1 MITKKSLVLGLVVLA
16 LLAAIPT
23 LYDNVTTSLSG
34 MTQTIVGNKTF
45 DSKQTR
51 FLDSSSS
58 TKVSL
63 SNANP
68 ANTTTLIVS
77 SAKLNSTTVILSAP
91 STPAPSPGPQVI
103 ANITFRDPTLGGTID
118 GIAGGESQDGK
129 GNYGGYILL
138 NTTRFGVSGNQLE
151 AVQAV
156 PNGHVGM
163 PQDITSY
170 AVRTPNGCAALATCA
185 TYAPPSFTYPYVN
198 YNGGAAEPTCY
209 APSIQDITAPK
220 TIWVGNVSTVS
231 STAVTYNYAPL
242 TATTGVHN
250 LKLTSTCH
258 ESGY

>member
-163 PQDITSY
+163 PQDIRGEN
-170 AVRTPNGCAALATCA
+170 AERMRGAGDVRDVCSTQLYLPLCQLQRWCRRADMLRAEHSGHYRAQDDLGRECLDRLLDRSDLQLRSADGDNGRSQ
-185 TYAPPSFTYPYVN
+185 P
-198 YNGGAAEPTCY
+198 
-209 APSIQDITAPK
+209 
-220 TIWVGNVSTVS
+220 
-231 STAVTYNYAPL
+231 
-242 TATTGVHN
+242 
-250 LKLTSTCH
+250 
-258 ESGY
+258 